1 MKNESFENLKSSNDI
16 EKENLDEAKEDIAN
30 QLKIMREATDKKM
43 DQAIEHFTGQ
53 CEVASEK
60 YLSVNGLLQARSSL
74 IAAFGGTYSDLL
86 NTMSEAKVWEAASDI
101 ALQASKTI
109 LQIRDEFVSICDN
122 ENYKLLPDMLDEY
135 MDKDFVNKEDRYFSV
150 YKVARELTVC
160 SILANLQPN
169 LEDMWEFYS
178 HAQSEMN
185 KLHDELN
192 VKA

>member
-1 MKNESFENLKSSNDI
+1 MENESLENLKSSNDI

-43 DQAIEHFTGQ
+43 DQAIMHFTDQ

-60 YLSVNGLLQARSSL
+60 YLSVNGLLQAKSSL
-74 IAAFGGTYSDLL
+74 ITALGGTYSDLL
-86 NTMSEAKVWEAASDI
+86 NTMSEAKIWEAASDI

-135 MDKDFVNKEDRYFSV
+135 MDKDFVNKENRYFPV

>member
-1 MKNESFENLKSSNDI
+1 MENESLENLKSSNDI
-16 EKENLDEAKEDIAN
+16 EKKNLDEAKEDIVN
-30 QLKIMREATDKKM
+30 QLKIMIEATDKKM
-43 DQAIEHFTGQ
+43 DQAIMHFTDQ

-60 YLSVNGLLQARSSL
+60 YLSVNGLLQAKSSL
-74 IAAFGGTYSDLL
+74 ITALGGTYSDLL
-86 NTMSEAKVWEAASDI
+86 NTMSEAKIWEAASDI

-109 LQIRDEFVSICDN
+109 LQICDKFVSICDN
-122 ENYKLLPDMLDEY
+122 GNYELLPDMLDEY
-135 MDKDFVNKEDRYFSV
+135 MDKDFVNKKKRYCSA
-150 YKVARELTVC
+150 YEVARELTVC

>member
-1 MKNESFENLKSSNDI
+1 MENESLENLKSSNDI

-30 QLKIMREATDKKM
+30 QLKIMIEATDKKM
-43 DQAIEHFTGQ
+43 DQAIMHFTDQ

-60 YLSVNGLLQARSSL
+60 YLSVNGLLQAKSSL
-74 IAAFGGTYSDLL
+74 ITALGGTYSDLL

-109 LQIRDEFVSICDN
+109 LQIRDKFVSICDN
-122 ENYKLLPDMLDEY
+122 GNYELLSDMLDEY
-135 MDKDFVNKEDRYFSV
+135 MDKDFVNNKERYCSA
-150 YKVARELTVC
+150 YEVARELTVC